1 MASSIIVTTTT
12 TTTTTTATAI
22 AQQHYS
28 ALPLSA
34 AWELLSSTFQEDFV
48 TALNNLEYIPGGSII
63 LRYIKSS
70 YQNDPIRSLLEFCL
84 VLFALSYF
92 LSSKKKENKSELVRF
107 SRKEIDEL
115 CDEWEPA
122 PLVNEVTELENW
134 ELKSVPEIIG
144 QNGAHVKLNNKTA
157 VNLASQDFLNLNEND
172 RIKESAR
179 VEIRSAGVG
188 ACGPP
193 NFYGTQDVHVRLEED
208 LARYLDSEQAII
220 YGQDFVT
227 AGSVIPAFLKRGDL
241 CVVDSGVNIA
251 LQKAL
256 IVSRADIEWYDHND
270 VDHLE
275 QILSQLKPVLDR
287 QKPIRRR
294 FIITEGLFANS
305 GDISN
310 LPRIVELK
318 NKYKYRLFLDE
329 SLSIGVLGG
338 TGKGLPE
345 HYGVSRDE
353 ISITIGSM
361 ANSFASSGGFCVG
374 VNPMVH
380 HQRISSNAYVF
391 SASLPPYSAK
401 VTSQAIREILAPENL
416 DPTTGKS
423 KLMVQLHKKTV
434 DVYDRL
440 KAALEKLPMHIVS
453 SPQSPMI
460 HLRLREKVREQLN
473 LPLMYGNSTFI
484 TTGKPAKLLN
494 EFDEYLNLESFILQK
509 VIDYVLEHEGILIT
523 RSKLILEHEN
533 LPVLPPHLLIMINI
547 GVKEEELDRVVEVLP
562 KAIEN
567 VFSNIK
573 SEEDLLQLRDELVNY

>member
-1 MASSIIVTTTT
+1 MVSSIVIT
-12 TTTTTTATAI
+12 TTTTTTATAL
-22 AQQHYS
+22 S
-28 ALPLSA
+28 SESTTVLPLSTM
-34 AWELLSSTFQEDFV
+34 WGLISSTFQDRFV
-48 TALNNLEYIPGGSII
+48 NLLNCLEYVPGGSIV

-70 YQNDPIRSLLEFCL
+70 YQNDPFRSLLEFCL

-92 LSSKKKENKSELVRF
+92 LSSKKKENKSELVKF
-107 SRKEIDEL
+107 SAKEIDEL
-115 CDEWEPA
+115 CAEWEPS
-122 PLVNEVTELENW
+122 PLISNITPLENW
-134 ELKSVPEIIG
+134 ELKSIPEITG
-144 QNGAHVKLNNKTA
+144 HNGVHVNLNGKE
-157 VNLASQDFLNLNEND
+157 VLNLASQDFLSLNENENV
-172 RIKESAR
+172 KEAAR
-179 VEIRSAGVG
+179 VEINYAGVG

-208 LARYLDSEQAII
+208 LARYLDCEQAII

-270 VDHLE
+270 IDHLE
-275 QILSQLKPVLDR
+275 QILSQLKPVLDK

-305 GDISN
+305 GDIAD

-318 NKYKYRLFLDE
+318 NKFKYRLLLDE
-329 SLSIGVLGG
+329 SLSIGVLGD

-353 ISITIGSM
+353 VSITIGSM

-401 VTSQAIREILAPENL
+401 VTSQAIREIQENL
-416 DPTTGKS
+416 DSATGKS
-423 KLMVQLHKKTV
+423 KLMTKLHDLTSYAYDGLQKQLQASQ
-434 DVYDRL
+434 L
-440 KAALEKLPMHIVS
+440 QIVS
-453 SPQSPMI
+453 SPQSPII
-460 HLRLREKVREQLN
+460 HIGLKENIREQLG
-473 LPLMYGNSTFI
+473 LPLMYGNSTFV
-484 TTGKPAKLLN
+484 TTGKPSKTLN
-494 EFDEYLNLESFILQK
+494 GFDEYMNLENFVLQK
-509 VIDYVLEHEGILIT
+509 IIDYILNNAGILIT
-523 RSKLILEHEN
+523 RTKLILEHEN
-533 LPVLPPHLLIMINI
+533 LPVLPPHLLVNINAGTTRSEVSSLI
-547 GVKEEELDRVVEVLP
+547 EVLP
-562 KAIEN
+562 KAINYALGNLKHEDDLFALN
-567 VFSNIK
+567 
-573 SEEDLLQLRDELVNY
+573 EEIINY

>member
-305 GDISN
+305 GDIAN

-401 VTSQAIREILAPENL
+401 VTFQAIREILAPENL

>member
-107 SRKEIDEL
+107 SLKEIDEL

-305 GDISN
+305 GDIAN

>member
-144 QNGAHVKLNNKTA
+144 QNGAHVKLNNKTT

-305 GDISN
+305 GDIAN

-401 VTSQAIREILAPENL
+401 VTSQAIREISAPENL

-440 KAALEKLPMHIVS
+440 EAALEKLPMHIVS

>member
-305 GDISN
+305 GDIAN

-318 NKYKYRLFLDE
+318 NKYKHRLFLDE

-440 KAALEKLPMHIVS
+440 EAALEKLPMHIVS

>member
-34 AWELLSSTFQEDFV
+34 AWELLSPTFQEDFV

-92 LSSKKKENKSELVRF
+92 LSSKKKENKSELVKF

-305 GDISN
+305 GDIAN

>member
-92 LSSKKKENKSELVRF
+92 LSSKKKENKSELVKF

-305 GDISN
+305 GDIAN

>member
-179 VEIRSAGVG
+179 VEIRLAGVG

-305 GDISN
+305 GDIAN

-440 KAALEKLPMHIVS
+440 EAALEKLPMHIVS

-509 VIDYVLEHEGILIT
+509 VIDYVLEHEGILMT

>member
-48 TALNNLEYIPGGSII
+48 TALNNLEYIPGGGII

-134 ELKSVPEIIG
+134 ELKAVPEIIG
-144 QNGAHVKLNNKTA
+144 QNGAHVNLNNKTA

-275 QILSQLKPVLDR
+275 QILTQLKPVLDK

-305 GDISN
+305 GDIAN

-338 TGKGLPE
+338 TGKGLAE

-401 VTSQAIREILAPENL
+401 VTSQAIREISAPENL

-434 DVYDRL
+434 DVYDKL
-440 KAALEKLPMHIVS
+440 EAALESLPMHIVS

-460 HLRLREKVREQLN
+460 HLGLREEVREQLN

-509 VIDYVLEHEGILIT
+509 IIDYVLEHEGILIT

-533 LPVLPPHLLIMINI
+533 LPVLPPHLLIMINL
-547 GVKEEELDRVVEVLP
+547 GVNAEELNRVVEVLP
-562 KAIEN
+562 KAIES
-567 VFSNIK
+567 VFTNLK
-573 SEEDLLQLRDELVNY
+573 SEEDLLLLRDELINY

>member
-305 GDISN
+305 GDIAN

-416 DPTTGKS
+416 DPNTGKS

-440 KAALEKLPMHIVS
+440 EAALEKLPMHIVS

>member
-305 GDISN
+305 GDIAN

-440 KAALEKLPMHIVS
+440 EAALEKLPMHIVS

>member
-107 SRKEIDEL
+107 SLKEIDEL

-305 GDISN
+305 GDIAN

-440 KAALEKLPMHIVS
+440 EAALEKLPMHIVS

>member
-305 GDISN
+305 GDIAN

-440 KAALEKLPMHIVS
+440 EATLEKLPMHIVS

>member
-22 AQQHYS
+22 VQQHYS

-305 GDISN
+305 GDIAN

-440 KAALEKLPMHIVS
+440 EAALEKLPMHIVS

>member
-305 GDISN
+305 GDIAN

-401 VTSQAIREILAPENL
+401 VTSQAIREISAPENL

-440 KAALEKLPMHIVS
+440 EAALEKLPMHIVS

-509 VIDYVLEHEGILIT
+509 VIDYVLEHEGILMT

>member
-305 GDISN
+305 GDIAN

-547 GVKEEELDRVVEVLP
+547 GVKEEELDRVVKVLP